1 MGDGRTEVVFLW
13 EARAM
18 SEQNLLVSAG
28 NVPAPDKNQWA
39 LTNGQDVHP
48 RTNCLL

>member
-13 EARAM
+13 EAQAM

-28 NVPAPDKNQWA
+28 SVPASNVPAPNRPP
-39 LTNGQDVHP
+39 LRTVHIF
-48 RTNCLL
+48 RK